1 MHSPS
6 PLIRPL
12 LILAAL
18 AALVVAASGCGTTN
32 ADTNRGRVL
41 FIQKCGICHTM
52 AQAGT
57 TAQIGPD
64 LDDAFASAREI
75 GQNGDTVEGIVSAQ
89 IESPRPVNGNPAISM
104 PPDIVSGQDLDD
116 VSAYVAQYA
125 GVPGAAPPTVPGG
138 PGAQVFANNGCGGCH
153 TLAAA
158 KSGGV
163 TGPNLDEVLP
173 GHERG
178 DGPRVDR
185 RPQQRRRLGLP
196 AERDAPGLRAG
207 SDRERTRTTSSGT
220 CSKKPPAAN
229 LRPPAPSPKAELG
242 AAAGRCDDP
251 LTMRQR
257 LRDRLEISPGRYAQ
271 VTAVALA
278 ALALIVLTG
287 AAVRL
292 TGSGLGC
299 PDWPK
304 CYGGTTPPLESHAVI
319 EYGNRLLT
327 GFVGFAVIA
336 ASVLAF
342 FRRPY
347 RWHLALFGA
356 LLPLGVVGQA
366 ILGALVVKYHLAPGL
381 VMSHFILSMMLLD
394 AAFALAWCSR
404 YEPWERRRSS
414 DRLGVWSV
422 RALIPL
428 GQLTI
433 LAGTIAT
440 ASGPHAGAHEGQLVH
455 RFTFEGAKTLEW
467 VVQRH
472 ATLATV
478 YGLAAIAVWFL
489 LRRPGG
495 DRRAVKPLAVV
506 LGLLALQGAIGGLQW
521 ALELPSEMVWVHV
534 AIATLNWLAM
544 LWTVAAA
551 GRLEP
556 SGQPLG
562 ASGRGAE
569 GRASAPAGAL

>member
-1 MHSPS
+1 
-6 PLIRPL
+6 
-12 LILAAL
+12 
-18 AALVVAASGCGTTN
+18 
-32 ADTNRGRVL
+32 
-41 FIQKCGICHTM
+41 
-52 AQAGT
+52 
-57 TAQIGPD
+57 
-64 LDDAFASAREI
+64 
-75 GQNGDTVEGIVSAQ
+75 
-89 IESPRPVNGNPAISM
+89 
-104 PPDIVSGQDLDD
+104 
-116 VSAYVAQYA
+116 
-125 GVPGAAPPTVPGG
+125 
-138 PGAQVFANNGCGGCH
+138 
-153 TLAAA
+153 
-158 KSGGV
+158 
-163 TGPNLDEVLP
+163 
-173 GHERG
+173 
-178 DGPRVDR
+178 
-185 RPQQRRRLGLP
+185 
-196 AERDAPGLRAG
+196 
-207 SDRERTRTTSSGT
+207 
-220 CSKKPPAAN
+220 
-229 LRPPAPSPKAELG
+229 
-242 AAAGRCDDP
+242 
-251 LTMRQR
+251 MRQR

-287 AAVRL
+287 AGVRL

-304 CYGGTTPPLESHAVI
+304 CYGGTTPPLDTHAVI

-356 LLPLGVVGQA
+356 LLPLGVIGQA

-404 YEPWERRRSS
+404 YEPWERQRSH

-440 ASGPHAGAHEGQLVH
+440 ASGPHAGAHAGQLVH
-455 RFTFEGAKTLEW
+455 RFTFEGGQTLEW

-472 ATLATV
+472 AVLATV

-495 DRRAVKPLAVV
+495 DRRAVKPLTVV
-506 LGLLALQGAIGGLQW
+506 LGLLALQGVLGGLQW
-521 ALELPSEMVWVHV
+521 ALKLPSEIVWVHV

-551 GRLEP
+551 GRLKPREETA
-556 SGQPLG
+556 GKG
-562 ASGRGAE
+562 ERVE
-569 GRASAPAGAL
+569 VTAGAA

>member
-1 MHSPS
+1 
-6 PLIRPL
+6 
-12 LILAAL
+12 
-18 AALVVAASGCGTTN
+18 
-32 ADTNRGRVL
+32 
-41 FIQKCGICHTM
+41 
-52 AQAGT
+52 
-57 TAQIGPD
+57 
-64 LDDAFASAREI
+64 
-75 GQNGDTVEGIVSAQ
+75 
-89 IESPRPVNGNPAISM
+89 
-104 PPDIVSGQDLDD
+104 
-116 VSAYVAQYA
+116 
-125 GVPGAAPPTVPGG
+125 
-138 PGAQVFANNGCGGCH
+138 
-153 TLAAA
+153 
-158 KSGGV
+158 
-163 TGPNLDEVLP
+163 
-173 GHERG
+173 
-178 DGPRVDR
+178 
-185 RPQQRRRLGLP
+185 
-196 AERDAPGLRAG
+196 
-207 SDRERTRTTSSGT
+207 
-220 CSKKPPAAN
+220 
-229 LRPPAPSPKAELG
+229 
-242 AAAGRCDDP
+242 
-251 LTMRQR
+251 MRQR
-257 LRDRLEISPGRYAQ
+257 LRDRFQISPRRYAQ

-304 CYGGTTPPLESHAVI
+304 CYGGSTPPLETHAVI

-336 ASVLAF
+336 ASLLAF
-342 FRRPY
+342 FRVPY

-356 LLPLGVVGQA
+356 LLPLGVLGQA

-414 DRLGVWSV
+414 DRRGVWAV

-440 ASGPHAGAHEGQLVH
+440 ASGPHAGAHEGELVH
-455 RFTFEGAKTLEW
+455 RFDFQGAETLEW

-472 ATLATV
+472 AALATI
-478 YGLAAIAVWFL
+478 YGVAAIAVWFL

-495 DRRAVKPLAVV
+495 ERRALRPLTAVI
-506 LGLLALQGAIGGLQW
+506 GLLALQGALGGVQW
-521 ALELPSEMVWVHV
+521 ALELPPEIVWAHV
-534 AIATLNWLAM
+534 ALATLNWLAM

-556 SGQPLG
+556 RGEAIPFGDERRPG
-562 ASGRGAE
+562 AAE
-569 GRASAPAGAL
+569 APAGAL